1 MSPSCPTLQLLLIQN
16 VYLVL
21 AAPRTRTDG
30 QRGQTAAWRRTQTE
44 GPSEIAQKRRDYAT
58 ELQMKPAERSRV
70 VLNGSWYTPYW
81 PVQTLQRGGRALKWV
96 VPNNVLT
103 EKVFI

>member
-1 MSPSCPTLQLLLIQN
+1 MSPSCPILQVLLIQN
-16 VYLVL
+16 AYLVP

-30 QRGQTAAWRRTQTE
+30 RRGQTAAWRPTQTG
-44 GPSEIAQKRRDYAT
+44 GPSQIAQKRRDYAT
-58 ELQMKPAERSRV
+58 EPQMKPAERSRA

-81 PVQTLQRGGRALKWV
+81 PVHTLQRGGRALNWV